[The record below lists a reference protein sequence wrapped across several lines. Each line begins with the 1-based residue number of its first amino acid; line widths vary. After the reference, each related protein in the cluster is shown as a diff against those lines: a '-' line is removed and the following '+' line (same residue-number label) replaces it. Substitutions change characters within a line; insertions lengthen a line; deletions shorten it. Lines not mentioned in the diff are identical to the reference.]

1 MNVDLDVYHYTYKE
15 LLSLFKAHQ
24 VNETTLVQM
33 EQMVQDVKKG
43 FPKDIYLFYF
53 KAYKL
58 LLFLHGLAAQRV
70 ITLEEG
76 IHLETYLTKLKQM
89 DSFETYNVESILEKM
104 IPKSDPVTNV
114 FVNEIAP
121 GDLNTVKRI
130 TQYKNL
136 NLNSCFRSNY
146 FLSSSSQF
154 QYTLPGEIIN
164 VVSMRLASIEV
175 PNSWY
180 LFTNKNNT
188 FMMRFYTADTV
199 NEYCIVIPEG
209 NYNDDTIQQL
219 LNCHYFYNSEST
231 NELKHIRFH
240 INPQTFKSSFE
251 WIGTH
256 DTTFSLVFADKSTN
270 LMNTTGW
277 ILGYR
282 MAQYEPNIRIPS
294 EGLFD
299 GNGGCYIYFA
309 LNDYQNNN
317 NGVNLIGLSGTML
330 EQDILAKIPMFNGK
344 LALNVNEHSNPL
356 TKTRR
361 YNGPVNI
368 KKIQVTLYDK
378 FGNLL
383 DLNQMDFSFT
393 LEMEILYEN
402 FKFKNITR

>member
-1 MNVDLDVYHYTYKE
+1 MNVDLDVDHYTYKE

-43 FPKDIYLFYF
+43 FSKDIYLFYF

-58 LLFLHGLAAQRV
+58 LLFLHGLASQRV
-70 ITLEEG
+70 VTLEEG
-76 IHLETYLTKLKQM
+76 AHIETYLTKLKQM

-104 IPKSDPVTNV
+104 IPKSEPVTNV

-146 FLSSSSQF
+146 FLSSPSQF

-188 FMMRFYTADTV
+188 FMIRFHTGDTV

-209 NYNDDTIQQL
+209 NYNDCTIQTL
-219 LNCHYFYNSEST
+219 LNDNFFYNSST
-231 NELKHIRFH
+231 TTELKHIRYH

-251 WIGTH
+251 LIDLP
-256 DTTFSLVFADKSTN
+256 DTTFSLVFAEKSTN

-282 MAQYEPNIRIPS
+282 MAQYEPNIRILS

-317 NGVNLIGLSGTML
+317 NGVNLVGLSGTMM
-330 EQDILAKIPMFNGK
+330 EQDILAKIPMMNGK
-344 LALNVNEHSNPL
+344 LALNVNEHNNPL

>member
-1 MNVDLDVYHYTYKE
+1 MNVDLEVDHYTYKE

-33 EQMVQDVKKG
+33 EQMVHDVKKG

-70 ITLEEG
+70 LTLEEG
-76 IHLETYLTKLKQM
+76 VIIETYLTKLKQM
-89 DSFETYNVESILEKM
+89 DSYETYNVESILEKM

-188 FMMRFYTADTV
+188 FMIRFHTDIMT
-199 NEYCIVIPEG
+199 EYCIVIPEG
-209 NYNDDTIQQL
+209 NYNEETIQTL
-219 LNCHYFYNSEST
+219 LNDTFFYNSGST
-231 NELKHIRFH
+231 NELQYIRFH
-240 INPQTFKSSFE
+240 IHPQTLKSSFE
-251 WIGTH
+251 WIGSPG
-256 DTTFSLVFADKSTN
+256 TTFSLVFATKCTN
-270 LMNTTGW
+270 GMNTAGW

-282 MAQYEPNIRIPS
+282 MAQYDPHIRISS

-299 GNGGCYIYFA
+299 GNGCYIYFA

-317 NGVNLIGLSGTML
+317 NGLNLVGLSGTML
-330 EQDILAKIPMFNGK
+330 EQDILAKIPMLNGI
-344 LALNVNEHSNPL
+344 LALNVNDPL

-383 DLNQMDFSFT
+383 DLNHMDFSFT